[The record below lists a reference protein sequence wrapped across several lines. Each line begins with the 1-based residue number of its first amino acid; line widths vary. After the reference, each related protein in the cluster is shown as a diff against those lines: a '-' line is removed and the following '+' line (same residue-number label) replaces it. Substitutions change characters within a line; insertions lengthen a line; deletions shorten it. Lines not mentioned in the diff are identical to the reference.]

1 MTAAAEKTKWK
12 CIDCDKEFEFGQWE
26 CFPGVQHKVAEK
38 TYYLND
44 APHCD
49 FKRDPDGLAFRTSR
63 NQVYVL
69 PHKRVTD
76 ETGTRTV
83 ERPPVLFIRGRYM
96 TADAEEQY
104 FIDRAKIDV
113 GYDRWFEAYHTPTQK
128 ANIKGNSLDMREHA
142 LKKAEANQNQLLED
156 LKKLKEQNAA
166 LEKAASAKKEL
177 AGAK

>member
-1 MTAAAEKTKWK
+1 MAADKTKWL
-12 CIDCDKEFEFGQWE
+12 CIGECGKEFEFGSWE

-38 TYYLND
+38 NYYLND

-49 FKRDPDGLAFRTSR
+49 FKLDPGGLAFRSSK

-83 ERPPVLFIRGRYM
+83 ERPPLLFIRGRYA
-96 TADAEEQY
+96 TSDAEEQY
-104 FIDRAKIDV
+104 FIERAKIDV

-128 ANIKGNSLDMREHA
+128 ANIKGVSLDMREAA
-142 LKKAEANQNQLLED
+142 LKKAQSTENELLERI
-156 LKKLKEQNAA
+156 KKLKEEAEA
-166 LEKAASAKKEL
+166 LEKKNKKEL
-177 AGAK
+177 VGAK